1 MIAERV
7 QRIQP
12 SFTLEM
18 TARAADLRNNG
29 VDVIDLGVGEPDF
42 NTPENIRQAAIRAMA
57 GGHTKYTPG
66 RGTMELREAICK
78 KLKRDNNLDY
88 TPNQIIVSNGA
99 KHSLSTLC
107 QAVLNPGDKV
117 IVFAPYWVSFP
128 EFIRL
133 ADGEPIIVQTMT
145 ENNFSPDWNDLE
157 SKVTSKISAIIINSP
172 SNPTGAVWDKETV
185 TRLLELA
192 AKHNWLVISD
202 ECYERLVYD
211 APFTST
217 EALNDVGANVV
228 TIQSLSKTYAMTGWR
243 IGYAAGDATIVSA
256 MAKIQGQATSC
267 PNSIAQKAAV
277 EALTGDQTEVETMCK
292 IFAKRRDVMINRLN
306 SIPNFSCA
314 KPGGAFYAFP
324 DVSQYIG
331 LAADGKIIHSSFALS
346 DYILDSAK
354 TVTVAGS
361 GFGSEGYIR
370 LSYATDEAV
379 FLEGIDMLEK
389 ALSDLN

>member
-172 SNPTGAVWDKETV
+172 SNPPGAVWDKETV

-277 EALTGDQTEVETMCK
+277 EALIGDQTVVETMCK
-292 IFAKRRDVMINRLN
+292 IFAKRRDAMINRLN

-331 LAADGKIIHSSFALS
+331 LAADGKIINSSFALS

>member
-331 LAADGKIIHSSFALS
+331 LAADGKIINSSFALS

>member
-192 AKHNWLVISD
+192 TKHNWLVISD

-292 IFAKRRDVMINRLN
+292 IFAKRRDAMINRLN

-331 LAADGKIIHSSFALS
+331 LAADGKIINSSFALS

>member
-157 SKVTSKISAIIINSP
+157 TKVTSKISL
-172 SNPTGAVWDKETV
+172 
-185 TRLLELA
+185 TRLPIRREQSGTKRQLQ
-192 AKHNWLVISD
+192 D
-202 ECYERLVYD
+202 
-211 APFTST
+211 F
-217 EALNDVGANVV
+217 LNLPPN
-228 TIQSLSKTYAMTGWR
+228 TIGW
-243 IGYAAGDATIVSA
+243 
-256 MAKIQGQATSC
+256 
-267 PNSIAQKAAV
+267 
-277 EALTGDQTEVETMCK
+277 
-292 IFAKRRDVMINRLN
+292 
-306 SIPNFSCA
+306 
-314 KPGGAFYAFP
+314 
-324 DVSQYIG
+324 
-331 LAADGKIIHSSFALS
+331 
-346 DYILDSAK
+346 
-354 TVTVAGS
+354 
-361 GFGSEGYIR
+361 
-370 LSYATDEAV
+370 
-379 FLEGIDMLEK
+379 
-389 ALSDLN
+389 

>member
-292 IFAKRRDVMINRLN
+292 IFAKRRDAMINRLN

-331 LAADGKIIHSSFALS
+331 LAADGKIINSSFALS

-370 LSYATDEAV
+370 LSYATNEAV

>member
-292 IFAKRRDVMINRLN
+292 IFAKRRDAMINRLN

-331 LAADGKIIHSSFALS
+331 LAADG
-346 DYILDSAK
+346 
-354 TVTVAGS
+354 
-361 GFGSEGYIR
+361 
-370 LSYATDEAV
+370 
-379 FLEGIDMLEK
+379 
-389 ALSDLN
+389 

>member
-107 QAVLNPGDKV
+107 QAALNPGDKV

-185 TRLLELA
+185 TRLL
-192 AKHNWLVISD
+192 
-202 ECYERLVYD
+202 
-211 APFTST
+211 
-217 EALNDVGANVV
+217 
-228 TIQSLSKTYAMTGWR
+228 
-243 IGYAAGDATIVSA
+243 
-256 MAKIQGQATSC
+256 
-267 PNSIAQKAAV
+267 
-277 EALTGDQTEVETMCK
+277 
-292 IFAKRRDVMINRLN
+292 
-306 SIPNFSCA
+306 
-314 KPGGAFYAFP
+314 
-324 DVSQYIG
+324 
-331 LAADGKIIHSSFALS
+331 
-346 DYILDSAK
+346 
-354 TVTVAGS
+354 
-361 GFGSEGYIR
+361 
-370 LSYATDEAV
+370 
-379 FLEGIDMLEK
+379 
-389 ALSDLN
+389 

>member
-192 AKHNWLVISD
+192 TKHDWLVISD

-292 IFAKRRDVMINRLN
+292 IFAKRRDAMINRLN

-331 LAADGKIIHSSFALS
+331 LAADGKIINSSFALS

>member
-107 QAVLNPGDKV
+107 QAALNPGDKV

-192 AKHNWLVISD
+192 AKHDWLVISD

-292 IFAKRRDVMINRLN
+292 IFAKRRDSMINRLN

-331 LAADGKIIHSSFALS
+331 LAADGKIINSSFALS

>member
-145 ENNFSPDWNDLE
+145 ENNFFPDWNDLE

-192 AKHNWLVISD
+192 AKHDWLVISD

-292 IFAKRRDVMINRLN
+292 IFAKRRDAMINRLN

-331 LAADGKIIHSSFALS
+331 LAADGKIINSSFALS

>member
-192 AKHNWLVISD
+192 AKHDWLVISD

-331 LAADGKIIHSSFALS
+331 LAADGKIINSSFALS